1 MATAEQYAD
10 WIVKNKDKQGTP
22 EFETVAEAYKLA
34 RSENAP
40 VEQPQRRSTDV
51 QPERSTIDNIGRQVG
66 LTARAGIEGLSDSGE
81 FVINSANKLGSMT
94 PVGRIA
100 KAATDYAGIPSE
112 LNNSGTE
119 VADMVGLPS
128 PENKIE
134 RNVNTASRFMVPT
147 GAIVKG
153 ANIASKGAPIV
164 KDGIAKTLA
173 ARPGMQA
180 AGSIGA
186 GYAGSEAREHGASP
200 LMQFGAT
207 VLGGLA
213 APLGVAAIEG
223 IGKSAIG
230 SVKNLFSTPA
240 AEKIVMNKINQA
252 GINLEALPKDVQKS
266 LVTDVQAA
274 MKTGKDLSPDALRRL
289 ADYKQVGATPM
300 GSSLTL
306 KPADITRDR
315 NLAKMS
321 ANSKDPAAQQLANL
335 QRDNDIKLISGLN
348 TLGAETA
355 DDAMTAG
362 NKLISYLN
370 VKDEATKKVI
380 NTYYSQARET
390 TGRSAKLDPS
400 AFTNQANN
408 MLDEALLGGKLPND
422 VRNILNSIAQG
433 KTPLTVDVA
442 EQYKTAIGTLQRS
455 STDPAERLALGKV
468 REALD
473 NTPLLD
479 GQGKAAIDA
488 FNKARGAHRTYM
500 NMVDKTP
507 ALKAVRDGVEPDK
520 FVNTF
525 ILGQGGKANVADVTA
540 LRNSLKDNK
549 EAVTTIKGQIAA
561 YLKSQATGGKADEV
575 ANFSPSNYAKAL
587 KNIGDDKLNLFFTP
601 DDIKMLKAIGRVG
614 SYEKFQPTGSAV
626 NNSNTSAAL
635 FTAMLDKVA
644 NSAVI
649 RKIPLGGA
657 IIADP
662 AKDVAVAIGSRNALN
677 APKALTLPKPKVKS
691 TGSVPIGAL
700 LGLGTVSENEGN

>member
-1 MATAEQYAD
+1 MATADQYAD

-22 EFETVAEAYKLA
+22 EFNTVAEAYKLA
-34 RSENAP
+34 RNDD
-40 VEQPQRRSTDV
+40 VETEETIET
-51 QPERSTIDNIGRQVG
+51 QPERSTLDSIGRQVG
-66 LTARAGIEGLSDSGE
+66 LTARAGIEGLSDTGE
-81 FVINSANKLGSMT
+81 FIVNSANKIGSMT

-119 VADMVGLPS
+119 VADMIGLPS

-186 GYAGSEAREHGASP
+186 GYAGSEAREQGASP
-200 LMQFGAT
+200 LVQFGAT

-213 APLGVAAIEG
+213 APLGVAAIDG
-223 IGKSAIG
+223 IGKSAIS
-230 SVKNLFSTPA
+230 SVKNLFRTPA
-240 AEKIVMNKINQA
+240 AEKIVMNKISQA
-252 GINLEALPKDVQKS
+252 GVNLESLPKEVQKS
-266 LVTDVQAA
+266 LVMDVQAA

-321 ANSKDPAAQQLANL
+321 ANSKDPAAQQLSNL

-348 TLGAETA
+348 TLGAESA

-380 NTYYSQARET
+380 SSYYKQAEVT
-390 TGRSAKLDPS
+390 PGRGAKLDPS
-400 AFTNQANN
+400 VFTNQANN
-408 MLDEALLGGKLPND
+408 ALDQSLLGGKLPAD

-442 EQYKTAIGTLQRS
+442 EQYKSAMATLQRS
-455 STDPAERLALGKV
+455 STDPAERLAIGKV
-468 REALD
+468 REALE
-473 NTPLLD
+473 NTPLLE
-479 GQGKAAIDA
+479 GQQLGRGAIDA
-488 FNKARGAHRTYM
+488 FNKGRNAHRTYM

-520 FVNTF
+520 FVSTF
-525 ILGQGGKANVADVTA
+525 ILGQGGKANVADVAA
-540 LRNSLKDNK
+540 LRNSLKDNP
-549 EAVTTIKGQIAA
+549 EAVNTVKGQIAA

-575 ANFSPSNYAKAL
+575 ANFSPSNYSKAL

-601 DDIKMLKAIGRVG
+601 EDIKMLKAIGRVG
-614 SYEKFQPTGSAV
+614 SYEKFQPAGSAV

-657 IIADP
+657 LLADP
-662 AKDVAVAIGSRNALN
+662 AKDVTVAIGSRNALN

-691 TGSVPIGAL
+691 TGNAPIGAL
-700 LGLGTVSENEGN
+700 LGSGTVSENEGN